1 VLATLTEHLHLRTRI
16 CADHHVYVTRSRC
29 MLCNDVPRG
38 SMQSDHVSLNAC
50 VIGSSMFDGIVH
62 GDKIK
67 VSYI

>member
-1 VLATLTEHLHLRTRI
+1 VLATLTEHSAITY
-16 CADHHVYVTRSRC
+16 ADFADHVYVTRSRC

-38 SMQSDHVSLNAC
+38 SMQSDHVSVNVC
-50 VIGSSMFDGIVH
+50 VIGSSMFEGIVH